1 MPVRRPRD
9 PVPVFTGNE
18 VHMIPTF
25 PSRAILGALGVLLI
39 MAPQLH
45 AQAAHPAAPVQ
56 IAQAL
61 QAAPEDLREGAAVL
75 GFDASGRLVTLREGT
90 NDLICRANDPGT
102 ERWEAVCYHV
112 SLEPWMARGR
122 ELRAEGVTGRDVD
135 QTRWAEAEEGSL
147 RLPDYGVTL
156 HILTGEG
163 WDEASGEVL
172 SPFRRWVMYVPFAT
186 AESTGLSTRPA
197 RTVPWLMDGGTP
209 GAHVMI
215 TPEG

>member
-1 MPVRRPRD
+1 MTRTRVVR
-9 PVPVFTGNE
+9 
-18 VHMIPTF
+18 IP
-25 PSRAILGALGVLLI
+25 PAALGVLLI
-39 MAPQLH
+39 PAAHLH
-45 AQAAHPAAPVQ
+45 AQVPDPDPAAPIQ

-61 QAAPEDLREGAAVL
+61 EAAPEDLREGATVL
-75 GFDASGRLVTLREGT
+75 GFDASGALVTLREGT
-90 NDLICRANDPGT
+90 NDLICRASDPRSEG
-102 ERWEAVCYHV
+102 WEAACYHV

-122 ELRAEGVTGRDVD
+122 ELRAEGVTGREVN
-135 QTRWAEAEEGSL
+135 QIRWAEAEDGRL
-147 RLPDYGVTL
+147 RLPDYGITL

-163 WDEASGEVL
+163 WDGARNEVL

-197 RTVPWLMDGGTP
+197 RGVPWLMDPGTP

>member
-1 MPVRRPRD
+1 MTPMSLIRTR
-9 PVPVFTGNE
+9 F
-18 VHMIPTF
+18 
-25 PSRAILGALGVLLI
+25 GALGVFLA
-39 MAPQLH
+39 MAPQVQ
-45 AQAAHPAAPVQ
+45 AQGAHPAASDQ

-61 QAAPEDLREGAAVL
+61 QAAPEDLREGATVL

-90 NDLICRANDPGT
+90 NDLICRASDPGA

-122 ELRAEGVTGRDVD
+122 ELRAQGVTGREVD
-135 QTRWAEAEEGSL
+135 HARWAEAEAGSL
-147 RLPDYGVTL
+147 RLPDYGITL

-163 WDEASGEVL
+163 WDEARGEVR

-197 RTVPWLMDGGTP
+197 RGVPWLMDGGTP

>member
-1 MPVRRPRD
+1 MTLKPFARI
-9 PVPVFTGNE
+9 T
-18 VHMIPTF
+18 
-25 PSRAILGALGVLLI
+25 LGALGAFLVL
-39 MAPQLH
+39 ATQAE

-61 QAAPEDLREGAAVL
+61 QAAPDDLREGAAVL

-90 NDLICRANDPGT
+90 NELICRASDPGA
-102 ERWEAVCYHV
+102 ERWEAACYHV

-122 ELRAEGVTGRDVD
+122 ELRAQGVTGSEANRI
-135 QTRWAEAEEGSL
+135 RWAEAEEGSL
-147 RLPDYGVTL
+147 RPPDYGITL

-163 WDEASGEVL
+163 WDEARSEVR

-186 AESTGLSTRPA
+186 PESTGLSARPA
-197 RTVPWLMDGGTP
+197 RGVPWLMDGGTP
-209 GAHVMI
+209 GAHIMI